1 MVAKSGWISA
11 ALLPGLGSFGVF
23 AVFVVQKRVTI
34 YVLMYESPR
43 HVTRTKGPSIEHSL
57 RPGI

>member
-11 ALLPGLGSFGVF
+11 ALLPGLRSFEVF

-34 YVLMYESPR
+34 TVVMNKSSFSSPYQEKLLLGVR
-43 HVTRTKGPSIEHSL
+43 VSWW
-57 RPGI
+57 